1 MIKFKSV
8 VFGLVAMM
16 GVALVATNS
25 PAGVKASA
33 SGVPLSVK
41 NYVPDQYDYHDYWG
55 GIGDIAP
62 EYGDGITTFAHITG
76 LVPLKGDAIKM
87 RTSFMLLSFN
97 TIENGGD
104 FVDGWATYSFS
115 KNPGG
120 AADNSFPYYAGQA
133 SGYFLHMTNFSG
145 TAYPNIVEV
154 QFVKSVAG
162 QFSPVVPSFFVDNL
176 VTNSGVKANPEIVFD
191 LELVKTGDTY
201 DLRFV
206 NVATSTLIHKVEDV
220 TLDESLFINELGQT
234 FFSSAMY
241 EGPGCDGKH
250 WEHRAVKVYNFD
262 AYTYDAS
269 NAVVTLDHE
278 TFTYDGLAH
287 RPEVTVTIGD
297 TTLVKDVDYYTEG
310 TSVTEIGEGSV
321 RIYFIG
327 NYAGNP
333 MIERTFSV
341 VAINASNAT
350 VTLAATS
357 FTHTGSAIEPDVT
370 SVKLGD
376 VTLVEGTDYTISYE
390 NNTAV
395 GIGQVVITFIGQYSG
410 TAVANFTITAV
421 PSSEPTS
428 EPVSEPGTS
437 TPPTSE
443 TEEPATG
450 CFGSVTATLMTSAGL
465 LGVALVLAIK
475 RRKVA

>member
-1 MIKFKSV
+1 MIKLKSV
-8 VFGLVAMM
+8 VFGLLAMM
-16 GVALVATNS
+16 GMTLVATNS
-25 PAGVKASA
+25 PAGVNVKA

-41 NYVPDQYDYHDYWG
+41 NYVPDQYDFHDYWG

-62 EYGDGITTFAHITG
+62 ENGDGITTFAHITG

-87 RTSFMLLSFN
+87 RTSFMLLSAN
-97 TIENGGD
+97 SIENGGD
-104 FVDGWATYSFS
+104 FVDGWVTYSFS
-115 KNPGG
+115 KAPGG
-120 AADNSFPYYAGQA
+120 AADNTFPYYAGQA

-162 QFSPVVPSFFVDNL
+162 EFSPVVPSFFVDNL
-176 VTNSGVKANPEIVFD
+176 VTNSGVKANSEIVFD

-201 DLRFV
+201 DLKFI
-206 NVATSTLIHKVEDV
+206 NVASTTLIHQVEDV

-269 NAVVTLDHE
+269 NVVVTLDHE

-287 RPEVTVTIGD
+287 RPEVTLTIGE
-297 TTLVKDVDYYTEG
+297 TTLIKDVDYYTEG
-310 TSVTEIGEGSV
+310 TSLTEIGEGSI

-341 VAINASNAT
+341 VAIDASNAT
-350 VTLAATS
+350 VTLSGTS
-357 FTHTGSAIEPDVT
+357 FTHTGSAIEPDVI

-376 VTLVEGTDYTISYE
+376 VTLLEGTDYTVHYE

-395 GIGQVVITFIGQYSG
+395 GTGQVVITFIGQYSG
-410 TAVANFTITAV
+410 TVEVNFTITAAS
-421 PSSEPTS
+421 SSEPTS
-428 EPVSEPGTS
+428 EPTSEPGTS
-437 TPPTSE
+437 NPPTSE
-443 TEEPATG
+443 NEKPTTG
-450 CFGSVTATLMTSAGL
+450 CFGSVSATLLTTASL
-465 LGVALVLAIK
+465 LGLALVLLIK
-475 RRKVA
+475 RKKAA